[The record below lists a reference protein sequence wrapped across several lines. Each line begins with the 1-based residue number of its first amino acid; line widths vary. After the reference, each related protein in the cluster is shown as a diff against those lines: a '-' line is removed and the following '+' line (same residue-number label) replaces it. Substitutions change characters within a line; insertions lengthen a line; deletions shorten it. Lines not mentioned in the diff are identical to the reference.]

1 MTRKE
6 LYQIRHLNSEIK
18 MWKRTLAELE
28 EESRAKAQPTYI
40 QGGRSQGA
48 FNSAVEN
55 MGIKAADLEM
65 IIEGRLAEVQL
76 LRKKIIIFIDSVEDS
91 LLRQIIFYRCV
102 SCMSWPQVAKEIGGG
117 NTADG
122 VRMRFDRAFPPEKKQ
137 PK

>member
-1 MTRKE
+1 
-6 LYQIRHLNSEIK
+6 